1 MSKSIKRVL
10 FYSAVAVFLILS
22 YVIIL
27 YAQGYKYSF
36 SDNKFYRTGAMYLKV
51 NTGADVYLNDKL
63 LGNTSFF
70 NNSYRIEGLLPGNYT
85 IRMQKN
91 DYSTWQ
97 KSVIVDEGFVSEFS
111 KILLLPR
118 DEKGLEELSKEIALI
133 FSTPTPAPKPKPSPS
148 PMPTP
153 SIEPFAIKKGILST
167 TNEELFDNARSKP
180 EIIAENVKD
189 FVLSKDKNKLA
200 WWTANEVWVMWLNDA
215 NYQPYRKKGDKELIT
230 RFSTQI
236 KKAAWFRD
244 DDHLIVDS
252 ASSPRPELGTKAPQV
267 DSDRYKIL
275 EIDTRG
281 GINIINIIGT

>member
-1 MSKSIKRVL
+1 MTKRAKQVL

-22 YVIIL
+22 YIIIL

-36 SDNKFYRTGAMYLKV
+36 SENRFFKTGAIYLKV

-70 NNSYRIEGLLPGNYT
+70 NNSYRIEGLLPDDYV
-85 IRMQKN
+85 IRAQKS

-97 KSVIVDEGFVSEFS
+97 KLADVDEGFVNEFS
-111 KILLLPR
+111 KILLLPQ
-118 DEKGLEELSKEIALI
+118 DEKGLEELDKEIALI
-133 FSTPTPAPKPKPSPS
+133 FLPIQSERSSGTESRILDSPAPTSVGGRIGTTPT
-148 PMPTP
+148 
-153 SIEPFAIKKGILST
+153 EPFAIKKGVLST
-167 TNEELFDNARSKP
+167 TGEEPDLPAQAGK
-180 EIIAENVKD
+180 IAENVKG
-189 FVLSKDKNKLA
+189 FILSKDKNKLA

-215 NYQPYRKKGDKELIT
+215 NYQPYHKKGDKELIT

-244 DDHLIVDS
+244 EDHLIVDS
-252 ASSPRPELGTKAPQV
+252 NG
-267 DSDRYKIL
+267 YKIL

-281 GINIINIIGT
+281 GINIIEI